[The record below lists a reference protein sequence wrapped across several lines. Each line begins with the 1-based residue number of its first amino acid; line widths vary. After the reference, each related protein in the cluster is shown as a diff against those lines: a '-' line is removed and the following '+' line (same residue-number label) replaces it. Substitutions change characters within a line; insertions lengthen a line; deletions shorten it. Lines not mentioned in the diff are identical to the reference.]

1 MTPEGEMQALT
12 AAKAFLINAKNKLE
26 AALVFV
32 DAVKDTLPVRTNKWY
47 NASFTKGDIEAA
59 RKQIEFAIIN
69 IEKFDKEPEK

>member
-12 AAKAFLINAKNKLE
+12 AAKAFLTNAKNKLE

-47 NASFTKGDIEAA
+47 NASFTQGDIEAA

>member
-1 MTPEGEMQALT
+1 MTPENEMQALA
-12 AAKAFLINAKNKLE
+12 AAKEFLANAKNKLE

-59 RKQIEFAIIN
+59 RKQIEFAVIN
-69 IEKFDKEPEK
+69 IEKFDKEFDK